1 MPMVTVH
8 WLALGLSLV
17 LSMALVAGTG
27 SAGAQEAEIPWS
39 AIGFSQGGL
48 PLVVKRLGTGPGQVL
63 IMGGQHGGPEYNTV
77 QLVEQLLASY
87 ASHPEEIPSTVTLNF
102 LTEANPDG
110 VAGGTRLF
118 LSGVDPNRNW
128 ATPDWQTNAWDS
140 NGVFIRGLAGSQP
153 FSEQETRALRDWV
166 LDKRPVFLVNYHSA
180 GGFLFDTRTGL
191 GNDLAD
197 AYADGSGYWRP
208 AQGGGGVLGYR
219 ATGSMGGWLREREI
233 TSMFI
238 ELTSAYNPEVERNLS
253 GLRAALA
260 VLDAALVQRTTN

>member
-1 MPMVTVH
+1 MVAVYR
-8 WLALGLSLV
+8 LALALSLM
-17 LSMALVAGTG
+17 LSVALVAGAG
-27 SAGAQEAEIPWS
+27 SSHAQEADIPWS

-77 QLVEQLLASY
+77 QLTDQLLRFY
-87 ASHPEEIPSTVTLNF
+87 ASHREEIPATVTLNF

-110 VAGGTRLF
+110 VASGTRLF

-140 NGVFIRGLAGSQP
+140 NGVFIRGLAGPHP

-180 GGFLFDTRTGL
+180 GGFLFGARTGL

-197 AYADGSGYWRP
+197 AYADASGYWRP

-219 ATGSMGGWLREREI
+219 ATGSMGGWLRERDVTNI
-233 TSMFI
+233 FI
-238 ELTSAYNPEVERNLS
+238 ELTSPYNPEVERNLS
-253 GLRAALA
+253 GMRAALT
-260 VLDAALVQRTTN
+260 VLDAALVQHTAD